1 MPEGSR
7 RAFLGAAAATM
18 ALSGEVSADAPESSE
33 LVEDRRVTDGG
44 DYVVTECGSVP
55 GELGE
60 VDVWG
65 ESWNDPI
72 EITATYAAEGWSGV
86 GVLWNAGPVR
96 VDTSLEPDDAR
107 ELAERLKVAA
117 DAAEGEAD
125 A

>member
-1 MPEGSR
+1 MQR
-7 RAFLGAAAATM
+7 RKFLGAAAAAM
-18 ALSGEVSADAPESSE
+18 ALSGEVAADAPESSD
-33 LVEDRRVTDGG
+33 LVEDRQVTDDG

-55 GELGE
+55 GDLGE

-65 ESWNDPI
+65 ESWRDPI
-72 EITATYAAEGWSGV
+72 DISAVYDAEGWSGV
-86 GVLWNAGPVR
+86 VVLWKAGPVR

-117 DAAEGEAD
+117 DAAEGGSD